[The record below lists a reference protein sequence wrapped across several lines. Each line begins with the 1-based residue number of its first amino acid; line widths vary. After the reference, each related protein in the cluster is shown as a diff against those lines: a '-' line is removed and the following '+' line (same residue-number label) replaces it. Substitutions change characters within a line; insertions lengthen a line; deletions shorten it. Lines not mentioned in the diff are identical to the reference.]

1 GKPPTAWRAWTPND
15 AAARESATVSYGCR
29 SNSSRRTRT
38 STTCCRHSTRRG
50 QQHTVT
56 QHTVTL
62 DKDSVRDQ
70 ASVHAFASEFQLNR
84 DDMLTRVL
92 SLIVP
97 VLVVGASLESN
108 ALSARDH
115 IHDLDGFS
123 DAQLL
128 QDLIDEIDDI
138 LQGHD
143 PNEIVDEDTVGDV
156 IDALEDDGDT

>member
-1 GKPPTAWRAWTPND
+1 
-15 AAARESATVSYGCR
+15 
-29 SNSSRRTRT
+29 
-38 STTCCRHSTRRG
+38 
-50 QQHTVT
+50 
-56 QHTVTL
+56 
-62 DKDSVRDQ
+62 
-70 ASVHAFASEFQLNR
+70 
-84 DDMLTRVL
+84 MLTRVL

-156 IDALEDDGDT
+156 IDALEDDGDTGAEAEIDFADLEAEMDEANTSVEAVVVGALEVRIAGVRGGGFTVAAGNAAPPRRKEAPSRVARALVMAIKAR